1 MRKVISYFIKYHV
14 AVDVIIIAF
23 FIFGIVGATSLKSS
37 FFPLTDSKNISVNIT
52 YPGASPQEIEEGI
65 VLKIEDNLK
74 GLEGV
79 DRVTSTSRE
88 NSGNINVEIEKG
100 RDIDFMLLQVK
111 NAVDR
116 VPTFPT
122 GMEPLIVSKLEAVRQ
137 TISFAISGD
146 NIPLATLKQIARQV
160 ENDIRAIDGISQI
173 AISGFPQ
180 EEIEIA
186 VNENNLL
193 AYGLSFSDVA
203 DAVSNANILVTGGNI
218 KTSEEEYLI
227 RANNRSYYGDE
238 LSNLII
244 RADAAGQT
252 VRLKD
257 IAILRDRFS
266 ETPNASYFN
275 GNLSVRTTI
284 TSTNTEDLIS
294 SAEKVR
300 SYIENFNQKNNNV
313 QLSVVSDLSTTLTQR
328 TQLLTENA
336 ILGMI
341 LVLIFLSV
349 FLNTR
354 LAFWVAFGLPV
365 AFLGM
370 FIFAG
375 FFNVTINVLSLFG
388 MIIVIGILVD
398 DGIVIAEN
406 IYQHYEKGK
415 TPVQAAIDGT
425 MEVIPPIVSAIIT
438 TVLAFSIFLFLD
450 GRIGEFFG
458 EVSVIVILTLVVSLV
473 EALIILPAH
482 LAHSKALHAEDNRP
496 KKGIAKIFSKLR
508 VINKGGDQ
516 IMVWFRDKAYSP
528 TLKFALR
535 YKLLTFS
542 FFVFA
547 LILTFGSIGGG
558 IIRSAFFPQ
567 IASDRVQVEL
577 LMPNGTNEKITD
589 SIITLIEEKAEIVN
603 QELTEQYLQGTGK
616 VLYENVIKNVGPGS
630 SAATLTINLLPGEER
645 PNAIRSDLVT
655 NRLREL
661 VGPVIGVESLIYGS
675 GGNFGGD
682 PVSVSLLGYNIE
694 ELKAAKEELK
704 QAMINNPDLKDIAD
718 NDPAGIKEIR
728 LELKE
733 NAYLLGLNLRTV
745 MNQVRAGFFG
755 TQAQRF
761 QRGQDEIRV
770 WVRYD
775 RENRSSITDL
785 DEMRIVTPNG
795 SRIPLKEI
803 ATYTIER
810 GDVAINHLEGQR
822 EIQLSSDLKDA
833 KKVSAT
839 DVMTEIRTEIMP
851 EILAKYPTVTP
862 SYEGQNRE
870 AGKLLGSLRFVG
882 LTVLLLIYITM
893 AFTFRSFSQ
902 PLMLLLLIPFSLTAV
917 AWGHWIH
924 DFPINILSM
933 LGIIALIG
941 IMVNDGLV
949 LIGKFNNNLREG
961 MTFDDAIYDA
971 GRSRFRA
978 IFLTSITTIAG
989 LAPLILEQS
998 RQAQFLIPMAISI
1011 AYGIAFATVLT
1022 LVMLPIFLSFSNKVK
1037 VNAKWLATG
1046 NKVAKE
1052 DVERAIKEQK
1062 EELDQHNQLV
1072 TKLIKESPKSSENSQ
1087 KKEQTSIELEGKA
1100 K

>member
-1 MRKVISYFIKYHV
+1 MRKLIEYFIRYHV
-14 AVDVIIIAF
+14 AVNVIIIAF
-23 FIFGIVGATSLKSS
+23 AIFGIVGAKSLKSS
-37 FFPLTDSKNISVNIT
+37 FFPLTDSKNISISIA
-52 YPGASPQEIEEGI
+52 YPGASPQEVEEGI

-100 RDIDFMLLQVK
+100 RDIDFMLLEVK

-137 TISFAISGD
+137 TINFAINGED
-146 NIPLATLKQIARQV
+146 IPLATLKNVGRQI
-160 ENDIRAIDGISQI
+160 ENDLRAIDGISQI
-173 AISGFPQ
+173 AVSGYPE

-186 VNENNLL
+186 VDENNLL
-193 AYGLSFSDVA
+193 AYGISFAEVA
-203 DAVSNANILVTGGNI
+203 LAVGNANILVTGGNI
-218 KTSEEEYLI
+218 KTDAEEYLI

-238 LSNLII
+238 LSNLIV
-244 RADAAGQT
+244 RADASGST

-257 IAILRDRFS
+257 VAAIRDRFA
-266 ETPNASYFN
+266 ETPNASYFD
-275 GNLSVRTTI
+275 GNLSVNTTI
-284 TSTNTEDLIS
+284 TSTNTEDLIT
-294 SAEKVR
+294 SAEQVKT
-300 SYIENFNQKNNNV
+300 YIEEFNQKYNNV
-313 QLSVVSDLSTTLTQR
+313 KLDVVSDLSTTLVQR

-336 ILGMI
+336 IMGMA

-375 FFNVTINVLSLFG
+375 FFDVTINVLSLFG

-415 TPVQAAIDGT
+415 SPVQAAVDGT
-425 MEVIPPIVSAIIT
+425 MEVLPPIISAIIT
-438 TVLAFSIFLFLD
+438 TILAFSIFLFLD
-450 GRIGEFFG
+450 SRIGEFFG

-482 LAHSKALHAEDNRP
+482 LAHSKALQPMDKKP
-496 KKGIAKIFSKLR
+496 KKGLAKAFAKLR
-508 VINKGGDQ
+508 IINESGDKF
-516 IMVWFRDKAYSP
+516 MVWMRDKLYSP
-528 TLKFALR
+528 ALR
-535 YKLLTFS
+535 FTMRYKMLTFS
-542 FFVFA
+542 FFAMA
-547 LILTFGSIGGG
+547 LILTFGSVGGG
-558 IIRSAFFPQ
+558 IIRTAFFPR

-589 SIITLIEEKAEIVN
+589 SIISMIEVNAEVVN
-603 QELTEQYLQGTGK
+603 KELTEQYLKGTGK
-616 VLYENVIKNVGPGS
+616 VLFENVIRTVGPGS
-630 SAATLTINLLPGEER
+630 SSATLTINLLPGEER
-645 PNAIRSDLVT
+645 PDAIASDLVT
-655 NRLREL
+655 SRLQEL
-661 VGPVIGVESLIYGS
+661 VGPVVGVESLIYGS
-675 GGNFGGD
+675 GGNFGGS
-682 PVSVSLLGYNIE
+682 PVSVSLLGNNIE
-694 ELKAAKEELK
+694 ELKAAKKELK
-704 QAMINNPDLKDIAD
+704 TALESNSILKDIAD

-728 LELKE
+728 LELRE
-733 NAYLLGLNLRTV
+733 NAYLLGLDLRNV

-761 QRGQDEIRV
+761 QRSQDEIRV

-775 RENRSSITDL
+775 RENRSSISDL
-785 DEMRIVTPNG
+785 DEMRIVTPSG
-795 SRIPLKEI
+795 DRVPLKEI
-803 ATYTIER
+803 AEYSIER
-810 GDVAINHLEGQR
+810 GDVAINRLEGQR
-822 EIQLSSDLKDA
+822 EIQVSADLKNPKD
-833 KKVSAT
+833 SPT
-839 DVMTEIRTEIMP
+839 DVMAEIQNVIMP
-851 EILAKYPTVTP
+851 EIQSKYPTVTP

-870 AGKLLGSLRFVG
+870 LGKLTGSLKVVG
-882 LTVLLLIYITM
+882 FSVLLLIYITI

-902 PLMLLLLIPFSLTAV
+902 PLMLILLVPFSLTAV

-924 DFPINILSM
+924 DFPINVLSL

-949 LIGKFNNNLREG
+949 LIGKFNTNLREG
-961 MTFDDAIYDA
+961 MTFDDAIYEA

-989 LAPLILEQS
+989 LAPLMAETS

-1011 AYGIAFATVLT
+1011 AYGIGIATVLT
-1022 LVMLPIFLSFSNKVK
+1022 LLMLPLFLSFSNNLKSQQRLLTSGHK
-1037 VNAKWLATG
+1037 IT
-1046 NKVAKE
+1046 KE
-1052 DVERAIKEQK
+1052 EVERAIKEKK
-1062 EELDQHNQLV
+1062 EGQYLEGQ
-1072 TKLIKESPKSSENSQ
+1072 KSSYLNGSLLQASENTSAT
-1087 KKEQTSIELEGKA
+1087 KKELEGHKE
-1100 K
+1100 